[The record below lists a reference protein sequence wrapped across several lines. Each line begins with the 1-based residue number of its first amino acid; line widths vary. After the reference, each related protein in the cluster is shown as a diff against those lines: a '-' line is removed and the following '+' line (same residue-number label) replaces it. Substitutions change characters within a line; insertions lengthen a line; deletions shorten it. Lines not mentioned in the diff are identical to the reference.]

1 MSLGAELIV
10 FTPEFSGKYFSGGLE
25 DYRQSAVAAY
35 RRKESLRRRDGR
47 HFMELRKDRT

>member
-10 FTPEFSGKYFSGGLE
+10 FTPEFSGKYFPGPLE
-25 DYRQSAVAAY
+25 DYRQLAVAAY
-35 RRKESLRRRDGR
+35 RREESLRRRNG